1 MIESAALRKTKQA
14 VRALL
19 PQGVLNWR
27 EARYYCK
34 YGEIE
39 MRLVDL
45 LCRSGEDAIDVGA
58 NFGGYVHFMQHHA
71 RRVIAFEPVPEFVC
85 VLRGKFG
92 DNVVI
97 EPIALSNRVGEAM
110 LYTPVISGMKVGGCS
125 SLSSIAVAGYAV
137 RDVIRARVARLDD
150 SYGGTVGFIKID
162 VEGHEQAVLEG
173 SVETIRRC
181 QPRLLIEI
189 EERLS
194 PGGTVRVS
202 ALLGELG
209 YSGYYV
215 HAGELH
221 DIEEFSVD
229 RLQTPRQM
237 PDVTATLR
245 CRTPVE
251 DYVYNFIFLP
261 AGEPAATVALIRKR
275 LAHL

>member
-1 MIESAALRKTKQA
+1 MAESASLRKTKQA

-27 EARYYCK
+27 EARYFCR

-58 NFGGYVHFMQHHA
+58 NFGGYVHFMQRHA
-71 RRVIAFEPVPEFVC
+71 RRVIAFEPVPEFVR
-85 VLRGKFG
+85 VLRAKFR

-97 EPIALSNRVGEAM
+97 EPIALSNRVGEAL
-110 LYTPVISGMKVGGCS
+110 LYIPVISGIKVGGCS
-125 SLSSIAVAGYAV
+125 SLSASAAAAYSA

-150 SYGGTVGFIKID
+150 LYVGMVGFIKVD

-173 SVETIRRC
+173 ALDTIRRC

-189 EERLS
+189 EEHLS

-209 YSGYYV
+209 YTGYYV
-215 HAGELH
+215 HAGKLH
-221 DIEEFSVD
+221 DIEDFSVG

-237 PDVTATLR
+237 PDMTATLHR
-245 CRTPVE
+245 RAPLD

-261 AGEPAATVALIRKR
+261 AGEPEATVSQIRKR
-275 LAHL
+275 LARF

>member
-27 EARYYCK
+27 EARYYGR

-39 MRLVDL
+39 MHLVDL
-45 LCRSGEDAIDVGA
+45 LCRRGEDAIDVGA
-58 NFGGYVHFMQHHA
+58 NFGGYVHFMQRHA
-71 RRVIAFEPVPEFVC
+71 RRVIAFEPVPEFVR
-85 VLRGKFG
+85 VLRAKFG
-92 DNVVI
+92 DNVVV

-110 LYTPVISGMKVGGCS
+110 LYIPVISGVKVGGCS
-125 SLSSIAVAGYAV
+125 SLSSVAAAGYAT

-150 SYGGTVGFIKID
+150 SYAGTVGFIKVD

-173 SVETIRRC
+173 AVETIRRC

-189 EERLS
+189 EERHS

-209 YSGYYV
+209 YNGYYV
-215 HAGELH
+215 HAGKLH
-221 DIEEFSVD
+221 DIEDFSVG
-229 RLQTPRQM
+229 RLQTPSRL
-237 PDVTATLR
+237 PDMTATLHGR
-245 CRTPVE
+245 CPLD

-261 AGEPAATVALIRKR
+261 AGEPAATVTQIRKR